1 MKKKLFILSLLM
13 LLNLGL
19 MAQDSDN
26 MLNIVRGKQVKA
38 NLNGKGGVKFIANK
52 PDYIIRTTFK
62 DDAVCDKARKVGEHY
77 EYELLLDISKGKNR
91 VFVVSKNGSPV
102 SGKSDQLNINADEY
116 RFFSIEEPGTLIA
129 ITTQRIDSKTYF
141 AKGENP
147 VEALIEIKSAV
158 QLSEITTS
166 ELVKIS
172 QTGGTKGKD
181 GTYNYSIVINAKQLP
196 LLKEKVQKANDLYR
210 AKDESA
216 SSSWTDEQWKELDLL
231 RESRD
236 NASNDYANAVTISL
250 QGKNTNRVLLRSDL
264 IEKLTPK
271 DKLVCN
277 IDLLSQTDTVIHEQ
291 TYQEALAIARE
302 RYKNYPL
309 HTESSYYDA
318 ARLAYDKA
326 IEHNDC
332 PQDMR
337 ESIRVER
344 DTMASLRRNTYLI
357 EAAEAKANE
366 YENKKGFECD
376 EVYKYLSGELRFANR
391 ILQSH
396 PEITG
401 IMNIKERVLARLRSH
416 PKGQNV
422 VETTVTKQRETI
434 SGTISFKNEYMAIPF
449 QNMRVFATT
458 SSKIK
463 DGQSRKIANV
473 KTDGTYNAVKP
484 DGMDPLYIYVTG
496 EKDDAHYV
504 PKGTTTMDIIVK

>member
-1 MKKKLFILSLLM
+1 MRKKLFVLSLLM

-77 EYELLLDISKGKNR
+77 EYELLLDISKGKSR
-91 VFVVSKNGSPV
+91 VFVVSKKGSPI

-129 ITTQRIDSKTYF
+129 ITTQRIDSKSYF

-147 VEALIEIKSAV
+147 IEALIEIKSAV

-181 GTYNYSIVINAKQLP
+181 GTYNYGIVINAKQLP

-216 SSSWTDEQWKELDLL
+216 SSSWTDEQWKELDQL

-277 IDLLSQTDTVIHEQ
+277 IDLLSQTDTIIKEETFEEVLQ
-291 TYQEALAIARE
+291 TARNRYREYPQHMDFNFYDGAMTAYKEAMSHKNCPDAMRPVLQAEYDSIVNMRKWVNFYERAMKLAQ
-302 RYKNYPL
+302 N
-309 HTESSYYDA
+309 T
-318 ARLAYDKA
+318 DKGSK
-326 IEHNDC
+326 E
-332 PQDMR
+332 
-337 ESIRVER
+337 E
-344 DTMASLRRNTYLI
+344 
-357 EAAEAKANE
+357 
-366 YENKKGFECD
+366 
-376 EVYKYLSGELRFANR
+376 YKYLAVELKALNH
-391 ILQSH
+391 LLKYH
-396 PEITG
+396 PEIEPLNS
-401 IMNIKERVLARLRSH
+401 IRDKAKEQINKNPNSVQKVKRQRVQGKVSFADELESRPFSSLKVYASPQEKVDRSRSDQI
-416 PKGQNV
+416 GDIN
-422 VETTVTKQRETI
+422 
-434 SGTISFKNEYMAIPF
+434 S
-449 QNMRVFATT
+449 
-458 SSKIK
+458 
-463 DGQSRKIANV
+463 
-473 KTDGTYNAVKP
+473 DGTYSVLIP
-484 DGMDPLYIYVTG
+484 DHFSYIYVTG
-496 EKDDAHYV
+496 EKRAHYI
-504 PKGTTTMDIIVK
+504 GDGREQLDIIIR